1 VSRRLA
7 ALALAV
13 AFAAIY
19 LPDLGHGF
27 VRDDFGWIE
36 SSRIESPSD
45 LLGVFTHQPGFYR
58 PLVSLTFS
66 ADYALWGLDPHG
78 YAATNVVLFALVA
91 GLIYRLART
100 LELPP
105 AAAVLAA
112 ALWAFDI
119 HAPRMA
125 LLWISG
131 RTALMLC
138 IFALATADAVFRGRD
153 KTAGVLCLLALLT
166 KEEAAL
172 LPAIMTVFVWR
183 DGRARAEPAQPRL
196 TRVISRVSKSWP
208 MWAALAVYAVLRL
221 NSGAF
226 GPGNLPAYYPVT
238 ADARA
243 FIRNL
248 GEYAVRAGLISSIA
262 ALVITLAV
270 RPPVPL
276 QSSERRVI
284 VFGALW
290 IAGFFALTIFAAN
303 RSDLYAL
310 TPSIGFALAAAALA
324 SCALRGNARRFR
336 VACVGLTVAVFALIP
351 VYWQRD
357 ARWVAPA
364 DVSASVIRTL
374 AAEPPST
381 ARRIVLLDDVPM
393 RYGLESGFGTLL
405 PEAVHLFKG
414 PEWSAELRRSGEDCR
429 TASRD
434 AATTV
439 FAFRGGQLTRCW

>member
-1 VSRRLA
+1 M
-7 ALALAV
+7 LALTV

-36 SSRIESPSD
+36 SSRIESPLD
-45 LLGVFTHQPGFYR
+45 LVRVFTHQPGFYR
-58 PLVSLTFS
+58 PLVSLMFS
-66 ADYALWGLDPHG
+66 VDYAIWGLDPHG
-78 YAATNVVLFALVA
+78 YAATNVVLFALVV
-91 GLIYRLART
+91 GLIYRVART

-138 IFALATADAVFRGRD
+138 IFALATADAVLRGRH
-153 KTAGVLCLLALLT
+153 KTAGVLCLLALLST
-166 KEEAAL
+166 DGAAL
-172 LPAIMTVFVWR
+172 GPATLTVSVWWV
-183 DGRARAEPAQPRL
+183 GRGRGEPATPKL
-196 TRVISRVSKSWP
+196 TRLVSRVSEGGP
-208 MWAALAVYAVLRL
+208 MWSALAIYGVLRI

-226 GPGNLPAYYPVT
+226 GPGTLPAYYPVT

-243 FIRNL
+243 FIRNI

-262 ALVITLAV
+262 ALVMTLAV

-284 VFGALW
+284 VFGGLW
-290 IAGFFALTIFAAN
+290 IVGFFALTLFAAN

-336 VACVGLTVAVFALIP
+336 VACVGLMVAVFALIP

-357 ARWVAPA
+357 ERWVAPA

-405 PEAVHLFKG
+405 PAAVHLFKG
-414 PEWSAELRRSGEDCR
+414 REWSAELRRSGEDCR

-439 FAFRGGQLTRCW
+439 FAFRGGRLTRCW